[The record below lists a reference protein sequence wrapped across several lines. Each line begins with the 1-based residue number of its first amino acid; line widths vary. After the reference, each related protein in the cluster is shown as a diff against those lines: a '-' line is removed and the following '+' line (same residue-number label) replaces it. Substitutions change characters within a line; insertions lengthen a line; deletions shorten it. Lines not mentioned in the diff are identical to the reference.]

1 MNENLIPFQLL
12 EAPSPKVLMPG
23 LIEPWMIAAVVAC
36 TLVAIADLIL
46 QKNKAQAR
54 KLIDR
59 REAARAKAAT
69 ALENMQCKVVQD
81 AAAQASLIL
90 RRYLSEATGEPMLFE
105 THVKSIS
112 RHEALNDFT
121 EKTRKE
127 VHHGFS
133 VLAALKSAP
142 RDTYVSV
149 IHVIVESQRLLKVFH
164 EGFKA

>member
-36 TLVAIADLIL
+36 TLVPIADLIL

-54 KLIDR
+54 KRIDR
-59 REAARAKAAT
+59 REAARAKAVT

-133 VLAALKSAP
+133 LLAALKSAP

-164 EGFKA
+164 QGFKI